1 MKTFKKIA
9 NVDEFEPGR
18 SKLFRLNG
26 VGIAVF
32 NSDGAFYAVQ
42 DFCAGDGGSLAAGT
56 MVGSAVVCAFDKALF
71 YLPTGECV
79 DPPHLKRL
87 TVYEVRIAG
96 SEIQIALE
104 EAPSSAGLSR
114 RDYEMDRPS
123 A

>member
-9 NVDEFEPGR
+9 NVDEVEPGR
-18 SKLFRLNG
+18 SKFFCLNG

-42 DFCAGDGGSLAAGT
+42 DFCAGDGGSLSEGS
-56 MVGSAVVCAFDKALF
+56 MIGSAVVCAYDKALF

-79 DPPHLKRL
+79 EPAHLTRL

-96 SEIQIALE
+96 GEIRIALE